1 MYCTLNYNGQNDRLH
16 NDCRQLTFNKITVG
30 KITMAEITNGKMTVY
45 EMCVDEM
52 TVDQK
57 RCCPENYF
65 ERCELTIDSNLS
77 FGQFNEANL
86 QLA

>member
-1 MYCTLNYNGQNDRLH
+1 
-16 NDCRQLTFNKITVG
+16 
-30 KITMAEITNGKMTVY
+30 MAEITNGKMTVY

-57 RCCPENYF
+57 RCGPENYF

-86 QLA
+86 QLPKFVKRGKELDQIGSFLSNFGTN

>member
-1 MYCTLNYNGQNDRLH
+1 
-16 NDCRQLTFNKITVG
+16 
-30 KITMAEITNGKMTVY
+30 MAEITNGKMTVY
-45 EMCVDEM
+45 EMCVDET

-57 RCCPENYF
+57 RCCPENCF

-86 QLA
+86 QLS